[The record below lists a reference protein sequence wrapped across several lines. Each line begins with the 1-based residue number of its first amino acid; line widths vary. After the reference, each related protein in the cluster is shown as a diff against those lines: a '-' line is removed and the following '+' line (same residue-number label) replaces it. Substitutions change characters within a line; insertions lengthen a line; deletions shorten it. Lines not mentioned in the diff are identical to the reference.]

1 VLPSAA
7 VTTFGPR
14 LFLSAALLAAPA
26 VARAQAPSADAADSL
41 AASGEAD
48 PDHDGLPD
56 AIDACPTEP
65 ETYNDAADDDGCPDA
80 TPEEVAVRGPI
91 GAVIPLIGRRMR
103 VAPEVTQVLDLVV
116 RLLRRNP
123 GITELTVEGHTDAR
137 GADAW
142 NLLVS
147 QARAAYVRD
156 ALIARGVAP
165 GRLVAV
171 GLGEGCPA
179 VAGAGPAVWQRNR
192 RVRFVVTRS
201 SDARWPAGRAGCAG
215 GPPAAARRR

>member
-1 VLPSAA
+1 MKQ
-7 VTTFGPR
+7 
-14 LFLSAALLAAPA
+14 LLARSLLTLSLFAAPV

-56 AIDACPTEP
+56 AVDACPAEP
-65 ETYNDAADDDGCPDA
+65 EVYNGAADDDGCPDA
-80 TPEEVAVRGPI
+80 TPAEVAVRGPI
-91 GAVIPLIGRRMR
+91 RAVIPLVGRRMR
-103 VAPEVTQVLDLVV
+103 VAPEVTQVLDLIV

-137 GADAW
+137 GADGW

-147 QARAAYVRD
+147 QARAQYVRD
-156 ALIARGVAP
+156 ALVARGVAP

-171 GLGEGCPA
+171 GFGERCPA
-179 VAGAGPAVWQRNR
+179 APGAGHAVWQRNR

-201 SDARWPAGRAGCAG
+201 TSPRWPAERAGCA
-215 GPPAAARRR
+215 AAAR

>member
-1 VLPSAA
+1 MALRSPPVRNLIAQGLL
-7 VTTFGPR
+7 T
-14 LFLSAALLAAPA
+14 AALLVAPA

-48 PDHDGLPD
+48 PDRDGLPD

-65 ETYNDAADDDGCPDA
+65 ETYNDFADDDGCPDA

-91 GAVIPLIGRRMR
+91 RAVVPLIGRRMR

-116 RLLRRNP
+116 RLLRRDP

-137 GADAW
+137 GADGW

-165 GRLVAV
+165 GRLVAA
-171 GLGEGCPA
+171 GFGERCPA
-179 VAGAGPAVWQRNR
+179 APGAGLAVWQRNR

-201 SDARWPAGRAGCAG
+201 TSARWPAERAGCA
-215 GPPAAARRR
+215 AAPTTGAR

>member
-1 VLPSAA
+1 MKNLVARSLLTAS
-7 VTTFGPR
+7 
-14 LFLSAALLAAPA
+14 LLLAP
-26 VARAQAPSADAADSL
+26 VIARAQAPSADAADSL

-48 PDHDGLPD
+48 PDRDGLPD

-65 ETYNDAADDDGCPDA
+65 ETYNDVADDDGCPDA
-80 TPEEVAVRGPI
+80 TPAEVAVRGPI
-91 GAVIPLIGRRMR
+91 RAVIPLIGRRMR
-103 VAPEVTQVLDLVV
+103 VVPEVTQVLDLIV

-137 GADAW
+137 GADGW

-171 GLGEGCPA
+171 GFGERCPTA
-179 VAGAGPAVWQRNR
+179 TGVGPAVWQRNR

-201 SDARWPAGRAGCAG
+201 TSLRWPAERVGCAVG
-215 GPPAAARRR
+215 GR